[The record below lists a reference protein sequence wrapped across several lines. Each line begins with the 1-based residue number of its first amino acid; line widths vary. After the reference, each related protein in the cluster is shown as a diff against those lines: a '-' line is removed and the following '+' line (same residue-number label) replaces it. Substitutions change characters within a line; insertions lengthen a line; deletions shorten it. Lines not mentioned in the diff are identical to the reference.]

1 MDSSMIGIIVAVVL
15 AFVVFKFVKG
25 VIKFAVLA
33 AIVLGVVYFLSQG
46 SF

>member
-1 MDSSMIGIIVAVVL
+1 MIGIIVAVVL

>member
-1 MDSSMIGIIVAVVL
+1 MDSSMIGIIVAVLL